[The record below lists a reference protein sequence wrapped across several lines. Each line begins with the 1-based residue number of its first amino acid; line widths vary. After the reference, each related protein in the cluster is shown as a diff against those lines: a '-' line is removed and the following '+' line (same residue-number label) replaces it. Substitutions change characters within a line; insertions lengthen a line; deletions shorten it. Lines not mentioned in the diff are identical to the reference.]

1 MPAELAELAALY
13 RSLLADRRM
22 LVVLD
27 DALTGALAR
36 ALDEASAED
45 PEFGTQLRELWDRV
59 GLRAAAG
66 DQGIAGGPDRAARWP
81 IATSRSPTPCSPS
94 CTPACTC
101 IPEGKTMPVARVNDI
116 ELNYKLE
123 GEGEETIVLVNGLA
137 DDLETWVLQVDE
149 FLAAGYR
156 VLRFDNRGIGASAKP
171 AGPYSSRMLAD
182 DAKAL
187 VDSLGI
193 ADFHLMGVSMGGM
206 IAQEYA
212 HAYPADLRSV
222 TFACTYAAP
231 GPFCSRMFAMWA
243 DMVPVLG
250 VPFVMRDV
258 TLWAFTLPFFE
269 QRTAE
274 LEEFETAMRYLDQP
288 VHAFL
293 AQLAVI
299 QEHDTT
305 SRLGEITVPSL
316 VLAGEEDI
324 LIPVALSHR
333 IHEGIPGSEWA
344 TTKGGHG
351 CVWEHPADF
360 NRTYLDFVARHR
372 KG

>member
-1 MPAELAELAALY
+1 
-13 RSLLADRRM
+13 
-22 LVVLD
+22 
-27 DALTGALAR
+27 
-36 ALDEASAED
+36 
-45 PEFGTQLRELWDRV
+45 
-59 GLRAAAG
+59 
-66 DQGIAGGPDRAARWP
+66 
-81 IATSRSPTPCSPS
+81 
-94 CTPACTC
+94 
-101 IPEGKTMPVARVNDI
+101 MPVARVNDI

-123 GEGEETIVLVNGLA
+123 GDGEDTIVLVNGLA
-137 DDLETWVLQVDE
+137 DDLETWVLQVDD

-156 VLRFDNRGIGASAKP
+156 VLRFDNRGIGASSKP

-187 VDSLGI
+187 ADSLGI
-193 ADFHLMGVSMGGM
+193 TGFHLMGVSMGGM

-212 HAYPADLRSV
+212 LAYPADLRSA

-243 DMVPVLG
+243 DMAPVLG

-258 TLWAFTLPFFE
+258 TLWAFTVPFFE

-274 LEEFETAMRYLDQP
+274 LEEFEMAMRYMDQP
-288 VHAFL
+288 VHAYL

-299 QEHDTT
+299 QAHDTT
-305 SRLGEITVPSL
+305 SRLGEITTPSL

-324 LIPVALSHR
+324 LIPVALSRR
-333 IHEGIPGSEWA
+333 IHEGISGSEWA
-344 TTKGGHG
+344 TTRGGHG
-351 CVWEHPADF
+351 CIWEHPAEF
-360 NRTYLDFVARHR
+360 NRTYLDFVARYR

>member
-1 MPAELAELAALY
+1 
-13 RSLLADRRM
+13 
-22 LVVLD
+22 
-27 DALTGALAR
+27 
-36 ALDEASAED
+36 
-45 PEFGTQLRELWDRV
+45 
-59 GLRAAAG
+59 
-66 DQGIAGGPDRAARWP
+66 
-81 IATSRSPTPCSPS
+81 
-94 CTPACTC
+94 
-101 IPEGKTMPVARVNDI
+101 MPVARVNDI

-123 GEGEETIVLVNGLA
+123 GDGEDTIVLVNGLA
-137 DDLETWVLQVDE
+137 DDLETWVLQVDD

-156 VLRFDNRGIGASAKP
+156 VLRFDNRGIGSSSKP

-187 VDSLGI
+187 ADSLGI
-193 ADFHLMGVSMGGM
+193 TGFHLMGVSMGGM

-212 HAYPADLRSV
+212 LAYPADLRSV

-243 DMVPVLG
+243 DMAPVLG

-258 TLWAFTLPFFE
+258 TLWAFTVPFFE

-274 LEEFETAMRYLDQP
+274 LEEFEIAMRYMDQP
-288 VHAFL
+288 VHAYL

-299 QEHDTT
+299 QAHDTA
-305 SRLGEITVPSL
+305 SRLGEITTPSL

-351 CVWEHPADF
+351 CIWEHPAEF

>member
-1 MPAELAELAALY
+1 
-13 RSLLADRRM
+13 
-22 LVVLD
+22 
-27 DALTGALAR
+27 
-36 ALDEASAED
+36 
-45 PEFGTQLRELWDRV
+45 
-59 GLRAAAG
+59 
-66 DQGIAGGPDRAARWP
+66 
-81 IATSRSPTPCSPS
+81 
-94 CTPACTC
+94 
-101 IPEGKTMPVARVNDI
+101 MPVATVNDI

-123 GEGEETIVLVNGLA
+123 GDAEETIVLVNGLA
-137 DDLETWVLQVDE
+137 DDLETWVLQVGD

-156 VLRFDNRGIGASAKP
+156 VLRFDNRGIGATSKP
-171 AGPYSSRMLAD
+171 TGPYSSRMLAD

-193 ADFHLMGVSMGGM
+193 TDFHLMGVSMGGM

-212 HAYPADLRSV
+212 LTYPGDLRSV
-222 TFACTYAAP
+222 AFACTYAAP

-243 DMVPVLG
+243 DMAPVLG

-258 TLWAFTLPFFE
+258 TLWAFTLSFFE

-274 LEEFETAMRYLDQP
+274 LEEFETAMRYMNQP
-288 VHAFL
+288 VHAYL

-299 QEHDTT
+299 QGHDTT
-305 SRLGEITVPSL
+305 GRLGEITTPSL

-324 LIPVALSHR
+324 LIPVALSRR

-351 CVWEHPADF
+351 CIWEHPAEF

>member
-1 MPAELAELAALY
+1 
-13 RSLLADRRM
+13 
-22 LVVLD
+22 
-27 DALTGALAR
+27 
-36 ALDEASAED
+36 
-45 PEFGTQLRELWDRV
+45 
-59 GLRAAAG
+59 
-66 DQGIAGGPDRAARWP
+66 
-81 IATSRSPTPCSPS
+81 
-94 CTPACTC
+94 
-101 IPEGKTMPVARVNDI
+101 MPVATINDI

-123 GEGEETIVLVNGLA
+123 GDGEDTIVLVNGLA
-137 DDLETWVLQVDE
+137 DDLETWVLQVDD

-156 VLRFDNRGIGASAKP
+156 VLRFDNRGIGSSSKP

-187 VDSLGI
+187 ADSLGI
-193 ADFHLMGVSMGGM
+193 TGFHLMGVSMGGM

-212 HAYPADLRSV
+212 LAYPADLRSV

-243 DMVPVLG
+243 DMAPVLG

-258 TLWAFTLPFFE
+258 TLWAFTVPFFE

-274 LEEFETAMRYLDQP
+274 LEEFEIAMRYMDQP
-288 VHAFL
+288 VHAYL

-299 QEHDTT
+299 QAHDTA
-305 SRLGEITVPSL
+305 SRLGEITTPSL

-324 LIPVALSHR
+324 LIPVALSRR

-351 CVWEHPADF
+351 CIWEHPAEF
-360 NRTYLDFVARHR
+360 NRTYLDFVARYR